1 MPRTSMTSGSLIEI
15 ATAHGRG
22 WFRALVVC
30 DWFEQD
36 GTHFFTASALEDD
49 PAGFIE
55 KGEVWDVEHIS
66 DDNRPFRV
74 ISA

>member
-1 MPRTSMTSGSLIEI
+1 MSRTSLTPGSLVEI
-15 ATAHGRG
+15 PTAHGRG
-22 WFRALVVC
+22 WFRALVLS

-36 GTHFFTASALEDD
+36 GEHFFTASAIEAD

-55 KGEVWDVEHIS
+55 KGEVWDVLHIP

-74 ISA
+74 VSA